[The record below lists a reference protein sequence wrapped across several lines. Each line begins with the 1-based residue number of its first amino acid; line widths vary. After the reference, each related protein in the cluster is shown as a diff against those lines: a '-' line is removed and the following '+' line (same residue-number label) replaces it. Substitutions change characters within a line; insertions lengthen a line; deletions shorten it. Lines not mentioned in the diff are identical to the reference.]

1 MKKRR
6 SCILSL
12 LLALCLIAGLACVPA
27 AAEESGAPSLEIS
40 QSEFDLG
47 THSPSKVGA
56 SVSYSPPRDY
66 KFDLTNTGDTP
77 VVIQSFEISS
87 TADIAGDPYRHNIQ
101 LEVSSLTRENRLAP
115 GESRPM
121 SLDAKLSV
129 NQETTD
135 SGEFTGTAAL
145 RVTVEAPETGE
156 TTVMEFPLT
165 FTYEYLPAFEISQTE
180 FDLGQISTD
189 EFRDLQEYITGY
201 QAFERLHGSEYV
213 TMVNYTDS
221 EFTNGYGGGVFTGE
235 GNNYITPSGDY
246 QMHVDLGLPGGLAP
260 SLDSGEEG
268 EVRISWELYYIGDE
282 AKAPDTASLPTGKY
296 TVHVEPTFR
305 ENDDSFD
312 VIHHSIPMTFTFEI
326 VPGTAQTEEPED
338 PEEEKP
344 QYDFSVS
351 PKELD
356 FGELERNETVPDR
369 TVTIT
374 NTGSKRLE
382 VTVRFPMYGPG
393 ITKKTL
399 EPGASM
405 SVQIAPDP
413 GLGAVGEHEDSLHIL
428 TRQGNLEYDLP
439 IRYTILAGSR
449 LSAESDNLDF
459 GTMESGGEQPDAK
472 TVRVRNTGD
481 LNITFEQ
488 PDAQYFTVEI
498 PSGFQ
503 KLPPELFADMVVRP
517 KADLAPGDYEETI
530 TVRTEDGASA
540 SFTAAVTVT
549 GEGGEVPTEQ
559 PSPWAVEQVSAA
571 IEAGLVP
578 ESLQSKYT
586 QTATRAEF
594 CALAVEL
601 YETVTGKEITQRATF
616 SDTSDVN
623 VQKMAGIGVIN
634 GIGGNKFNP
643 NGELTREQAATIL
656 VRLADALGRPLP
668 EGTAAFSDNASI
680 SSWALESVGRAKAGG
695 IMDGI
700 GNNTFSPQG
709 AYTREQSIMTAYRL
723 FETVG

>member
-6 SCILSL
+6 SRILSL

-27 AAEESGAPSLEIS
+27 AAEEGGAPSLEIS

-47 THSPSKVGA
+47 THSPSKVGT

-101 LEVSSLTRENRLAP
+101 LEVSARTRENRLAP

-374 NTGSKRLE
+374 NTRKTGSLTITSGQLPTENGVLRKGKLDKDM
-382 VTVRFPMYGPG
+382 TVEEGYEAAR
-393 ITKKTL
+393 
-399 EPGASM
+399 
-405 SVQIAPDP
+405 IAA
-413 GLGAVGEHEDSLHIL
+413 LNCLAVVKS
-428 TRQGNLEYDLP
+428 
-439 IRYTILAGSR
+439 LAGS
-449 LSAESDNLDF
+449 LDRVERVVKVVGF
-459 GTMESGGEQPDAK
+459 VNCTPDFEAQPK
-472 TVRVRNTGD
+472 
-481 LNITFEQ
+481 
-488 PDAQYFTVEI
+488 
-498 PSGFQ
+498 
-503 KLPPELFADMVVRP
+503 
-517 KADLAPGDYEETI
+517 
-530 TVRTEDGASA
+530 
-540 SFTAAVTVT
+540 
-549 GEGGEVPTEQ
+549 
-559 PSPWAVEQVSAA
+559 
-571 IEAGLVP
+571 
-578 ESLQSKYT
+578 
-586 QTATRAEF
+586 
-594 CALAVEL
+594 
-601 YETVTGKEITQRATF
+601 
-616 SDTSDVN
+616 
-623 VQKMAGIGVIN
+623 VIN
-634 GIGGNKFNP
+634 GAS
-643 NGELTREQAATIL
+643 ELLGQVFGDAGLHARSAVGVSSLPLGACCEVELI
-656 VRLADALGRPLP
+656 VRLKP
-668 EGTAAFSDNASI
+668 
-680 SSWALESVGRAKAGG
+680 
-695 IMDGI
+695 
-700 GNNTFSPQG
+700 
-709 AYTREQSIMTAYRL
+709 
-723 FETVG
+723 